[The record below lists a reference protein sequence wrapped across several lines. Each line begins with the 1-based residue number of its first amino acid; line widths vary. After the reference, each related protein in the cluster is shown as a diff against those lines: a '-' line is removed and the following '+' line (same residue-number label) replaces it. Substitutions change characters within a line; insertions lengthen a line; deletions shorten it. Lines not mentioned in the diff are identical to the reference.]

1 LIFMNVLALAA
12 CFGTL
17 LLFLVQP
24 TAGRL
29 NI

>member
-1 LIFMNVLALAA
+1 MNVLALAA